1 MRAQFLRPSKE
12 QIRNMPPFEG
22 LDLDNIIIVDS
33 DARLAMAKDILIN
46 VTSIGFDTE
55 SKPTFNKGEVS
66 QGPHIIQLAT
76 SRCALIITPHFLP
89 GITLA
94 LDILQ
99 SDSISKY
106 GFGLSGDKRLFR
118 HKFGADIKNTVDL
131 VTITK
136 KTFDLK
142 QGAGARASI
151 AMLFQQRL
159 SKSAQ
164 MSNWDNYPLKPQQII
179 YAANDAYAGLCV
191 ANKLK
196 SLGLIS

>member
-1 MRAQFLRPSKE
+1 MCAKFVRPSKE
-12 QIRNMPPFEG
+12 EIREMPPFDG
-22 LDLDNIIIVDS
+22 LHLDNIILVDS
-33 DARLAMAKDILIN
+33 EANLVMAKNVLTN

-55 SKPTFNKGEVS
+55 SKPTFNKGEIS
-66 QGPHIIQLAT
+66 QGPHVIQLAT
-76 SRCALIITPHFLP
+76 SSYAVIITPHFLP

-99 SDSISKY
+99 SDSVSKY

-118 HKFGADIKNTVDL
+118 NKFGVEIRNTVDL
-131 VTITK
+131 VTTTK
-136 KTFDLK
+136 KIFDLK

-164 MSNWDNYPLKPQQII
+164 MSNWGNYPLKPQQII
-179 YAANDAYAGLCV
+179 YAANDAYAGLCA
-191 ANKLK
+191 ANELK